1 MKQYQRRSLI
11 AVLSGVVVF
20 IICASTLMYFAAQKL
35 SRQLARD
42 SNYIVQHI
50 DAAATERRKILTRL
64 NNANAKQCNNNTLIE
79 MRRALFD
86 AQYVI
91 DIGFF
96 TNNEL
101 VCTTGAGKLAAT
113 ITDNPPDYI
122 RIDKYDNKPV
132 RVRYEPQLYL
142 LLFSGRAME
151 AIIARQ
157 GNYNL
162 IVDTRAFNDK
172 VIVSTKWEVL
182 YKNTRETFHLA
193 GAKGVYEQVKNHSF
207 LPYESIIKCSTNNP
221 EYCAAVQLPWS
232 QFFADN
238 QFLLII
244 SLILISLAGVSSRLL
259 IDYSLAARRSTITRV
274 RKGLKKG
281 SFYWTY
287 QPIIC
292 LQTGKVVGC
301 EALARFEDKYGVLFP
316 DQFIPIIR
324 KTNLTW
330 RFTQAMIEKVLYE
343 LTTVEA
349 LPRNFK
355 ISINIFP
362 YDVETGNIALLKDIP
377 ALTDSRFI
385 ICLEITEDEYLDSTV
400 AHTHFKRLVEAGFNL
415 SIDDFGTG
423 YSNLKNL
430 QNLSFHQLKI
440 DRTFVQDIT
449 TQGLKASMIPNIM
462 ALVRKFNYTC
472 VAEGIET
479 NEQEA
484 ILKQA
489 GVHYGQGWKYAKPMA
504 LREFKAYL
512 KLQTV

>member
-1 MKQYQRRSLI
+1 MKQYQQRSLV
-11 AVLSGVVVF
+11 AVLTGVVVF
-20 IICASTLMYFAAQKL
+20 VMCTSTLLYFAAQKL
-35 SRQLARD
+35 GRQLARD

-50 DAAATERRKILTRL
+50 DAAAAERRQILMRL
-64 NNANAKQCNNNTLIE
+64 NNLKSNQCNSNTLIE

-96 TNNEL
+96 TDDQL
-101 VCTTGAGKLAAT
+101 VCTTGAGKLART

-122 RIDKYDNKPV
+122 RTDTHTNTPV

-142 LLFSGRAME
+142 LLFTSRAME
-151 AIIARQ
+151 VIIVRQ

-162 IVDTRAFNDK
+162 IIDTRAFNDK
-172 VIVSTKWEVL
+172 VIESTQWQVI
-182 YKNTRETFHLA
+182 YKSTDKMFHLA
-193 GAKGVYEQVKNHSF
+193 GQNGTYEQVKNNAL

-221 EYCAAVQLPWS
+221 GYCTAAKLPWS
-232 QFFADN
+232 QFFVDN

-244 SLILISLAGVSSRLL
+244 SLILISLAGVSSGLL
-259 IDYSLAARRSTITRV
+259 VDYSLAARRSTITRV

-292 LQTGKVVGC
+292 LRTSKVVGC

-324 KTNLTW
+324 KANLTW
-330 RFTQAMIEKVLYE
+330 RFTQVMIDKVIKE
-343 LTTVEA
+343 LSTLEV
-349 LPRNFK
+349 LPSKFK

-362 YDVETGNIALLKDIP
+362 CDVETGNVALLKDIP
-377 ALTDSRFI
+377 VLTDSRFI

-400 AHTHFKRLVEAGFNL
+400 AHAHFKALVEAGFNL

-449 TQGLKASMIPNIM
+449 TEGLKASMIPNIM
-462 ALVRKFNYTC
+462 ELVRKFNYTC

-484 ILKQA
+484 ILKLA

-504 LREFKAYL
+504 LYDFKTYL
-512 KLQTV
+512 ISQKF

>member
-11 AVLSGVVVF
+11 AVVSGIVVF
-20 IICASTLMYFAAQKL
+20 AVCASTLLYFAAQKL
-35 SRQLARD
+35 GRQLARD
-42 SNYIVQHI
+42 SNYIVKHI
-50 DAAATERRKILTRL
+50 DAAVNERSKILSHL
-64 NNANAKQCNNNTLIE
+64 NSLSADSCNSDNLIE

-96 TNNEL
+96 KNDEL
-101 VCTTGAGKLAAT
+101 MCTTGAGKLAKT
-113 ITDNPPDYI
+113 IPDNPPDYI
-122 RIDKYDNKPV
+122 RADSNDNKPV

-142 LLFSGRAME
+142 LLFSDRAME
-151 AIIARQ
+151 VIIVRQ

-162 IVDTRAFNDK
+162 IIDSRAFNDK
-172 VIVSTKWEVL
+172 VIVSTQWEVL
-182 YKNTRETFHLA
+182 YKNSDNIFHL
-193 GAKGVYEQVKNHSF
+193 GGVEGTYKQVKTNAF
-207 LPYESIIKCSTNNP
+207 LAYESVIKCSNHNP
-221 EYCAAVQLPWS
+221 GYCAAVRLPWS
-232 QFFADN
+232 QFFANN

-244 SLILISLAGVSSRLL
+244 SLILISLAGVSSGLL
-259 IDYSLAARRSTITRV
+259 IDYSLAARRSTVTRV

-292 LQTGKVVGC
+292 LHTGNVVGC

-330 RFTQAMIEKVLYE
+330 RFTQAMIEKVLCE
-343 LTTVEA
+343 LTPIEA
-349 LPRNFK
+349 LPRHFK
-355 ISINIFP
+355 VSINIFP
-362 YDVETGNIALLKDIP
+362 CDVETGNIALLKDIP

-400 AHTHFKRLVEAGFNL
+400 AHTHFKNLVEAGFNL

-440 DRTFVQDIT
+440 DRTFVQDIAT
-449 TQGLKASMIPNIM
+449 EGLKASMIPNIM

-512 KLQTV
+512 KLQSV

>member
-11 AVLSGVVVF
+11 ALISGVVIFAV
-20 IICASTLMYFAAQKL
+20 CAGTLLYFAAQKL
-35 SRQLARD
+35 GRQLSRD
-42 SNYIVQHI
+42 SNYIVQHV
-50 DAAATERRKILTRL
+50 DAAAAERRTILTRL
-64 NNANAKQCNNNTLIE
+64 NNSNAKQCNNNTLIE

-96 TNNEL
+96 INDEL
-101 VCTTGAGKLAAT
+101 VCTTGAGKLAKA
-113 ITDNPPDYI
+113 IKDNPPDYI
-122 RIDKYDNKPV
+122 RTDTNDNKSV

-151 AIIARQ
+151 VIMVRQ
-157 GNYNL
+157 GSYNL
-162 IVDTRAFNDK
+162 IVDTRAFDDK
-172 VIVSTKWEVL
+172 VIVSTNWEVL
-182 YKNTRETFHLA
+182 YKNSDNMFHLA
-193 GAKGVYEQVKNHSF
+193 GSNGVYEQVKNNAF
-207 LPYESIIKCSTNNP
+207 LPYESVIKCSNNNP
-221 EYCAAVQLPWS
+221 GYCVAVHLPWS
-232 QFFADN
+232 QFFSDN

-244 SLILISLAGVSSRLL
+244 SLILISLAGVSSGLL

-343 LTTVEA
+343 LTTVEK

-355 ISINIFP
+355 VSINIFP
-362 YDVETGNIALLKDIP
+362 CDVETGNIALLKDIP

-400 AHTHFKRLVEAGFNL
+400 AHT
-415 SIDDFGTG
+415 T
-423 YSNLKNL
+423 
-430 QNLSFHQLKI
+430 
-440 DRTFVQDIT
+440 
-449 TQGLKASMIPNIM
+449 LKA
-462 ALVRKFNYTC
+462 
-472 VAEGIET
+472 
-479 NEQEA
+479 
-484 ILKQA
+484 
-489 GVHYGQGWKYAKPMA
+489 W
-504 LREFKAYL
+504 LRRVLIYR
-512 KLQTV
+512 